1 MKLTN
6 KSDTATK
13 ISISSNIK
21 ERSANLED
29 IVNNR
34 PKGTIIS
41 NKPEALPIKRI
52 DIEEESM
59 SVDSSNENQIPTNDS
74 SQIGSQNIINKPEI
88 LLFTQNIPEKLIVAH
103 NNHQY
108 VSSNSYDLRTQPDSQ
123 EDSYSPNSNSK
134 KLASYLND
142 PTIKDS
148 NEDKSIDIEE
158 MINEEIIK
166 ARELNLNDVEKLIE
180 YNLFFFIE
188 IINFY
193 KGISR
198 IKRSNRG

>member
-6 KSDTATK
+6 KPDTTTK
-13 ISISSNIK
+13 MSISSSSNIK
-21 ERSANLED
+21 DRSTESED
-29 IVNNR
+29 IINNR
-34 PKGTIIS
+34 PKRTIIS
-41 NKPEALPIKRI
+41 NKPEALSIKRM

-59 SVDSSNENQIPTNDS
+59 SEESSSENQIPTNDS
-74 SQIGSQNIINKPEI
+74 SQIGSQNIINKPEN
-88 LLFTQNIPEKLIVAH
+88 LLFTQNIAPEKLITTH

-108 VSSNSYDLRTQPDSQ
+108 ISSNSYDLRTQPDSQ

-148 NEDKSIDIEE
+148 NEDKSIDMEE

-180 YNLFFFIE
+180 
-188 IINFY
+188 
-193 KGISR
+193 
-198 IKRSNRG
+198 